1 MDSELDAAM
10 TAAAEREAREPGSD
24 RRIEGERRRGPGGWT
39 EMRARLDG
47 IEVDRR
53 RPIRRFDGWAR
64 ALLPFLRREEKA

>member
-1 MDSELDAAM
+1 M
-10 TAAAEREAREPGSD
+10 TAAAEREAREPGGTD

-53 RPIRRFDGWAR
+53 RPIRRFDTLAR
-64 ALLPFLRREEKA
+64 ALLPFLWRGKV